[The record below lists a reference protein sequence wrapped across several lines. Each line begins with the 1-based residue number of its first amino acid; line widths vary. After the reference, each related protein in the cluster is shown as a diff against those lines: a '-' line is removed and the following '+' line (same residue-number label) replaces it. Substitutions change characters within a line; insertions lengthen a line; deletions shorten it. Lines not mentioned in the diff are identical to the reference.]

1 MKLPFQNWH
10 GLNENKF
17 QEYYNDLIKSANKI
31 QEYIIDAEMGGHLD
45 KTDSF
50 YRTWN
55 GLEELKIK
63 FEEEGDL

>member
-10 GLNENKF
+10 GKF
-17 QEYYNDLIKSANKI
+17 KTEYYNDLTESANKI

-63 FEEEGDL
+63 FEEEGEL